1 MPTYPVEAFIG
12 FPLKCP
18 CENYGR
24 LILTNKKA
32 RERWTGTGYCL
43 FEGLL
48 KHSTSG
54 YFFFLRCCCFLKAI
68 WTKIVCP
75 CHYERYITY
84 GVSAIAAKCGIRLRQ
99 ERVLYLSN
107 GEPHLS
113 VSWRT
118 IEMDHGKIDD
128 CTCNQDNGLILSAR
142 TYVQW
147 RCQKSCKALL
157 YVEI

>member
-48 KHSTSG
+48 KHSTRD
-54 YFFFLRCCCFLKAI
+54 FFFFTLLLFLKKAI

-75 CHYERYITY
+75 CYYERCITY
-84 GVSAIAAKCGIRLRQ
+84 GVSAIAAKCGIRLRKA
-99 ERVLYLSN
+99 RVLYLPD

-118 IEMDHGKIDD
+118 IAVDNGKIDD
-128 CTCNQDNGLILSAR
+128 CAFNRDNGLVLSAR
-142 TYVQW
+142 TYVEW
-147 RCQKSCKALL
+147 RCQNSCKALL
-157 YVEI
+157 YFEI

>member
-1 MPTYPVEAFIG
+1 MEDWYWQI
-12 FPLKCP
+12 KRQ
-18 CENYGR
+18 ENDEQEQVTVFSKGCSS
-24 LILTNKKA
+24 ILLA
-32 RERWTGTGYCL
+32 VI
-43 FEGLL
+43 
-48 KHSTSG
+48 
-54 YFFFLRCCCFLKAI
+54 FFWRCCCFLKAI

-118 IEMDHGKIDD
+118 IAVDHGKIDD

-157 YVEI
+157 YVEILLSKLNQVQLLCFDSELR